1 MPNIQSAKKR
11 MRQNE
16 KRRTLNRAQRSSYR
30 TSLRKLQDLIQAGDS
45 EPARKQLPTTISAL
59 DTAAQKGLIA
69 RNNASRQ
76 TSRLTLAVNALH
88 SSPAAQPEKS

>member
-30 TSLRKLQDLIQAGDS
+30 SSLRKLRDLIVAGDA
-45 EPARKQLPTTISAL
+45 EAARNQMPGTIGAL
-59 DTAAQKGLIA
+59 GTAAQKGLIA
-69 RNNASRQ
+69 RKKASRQ
-76 TSRLTLAVNALH
+76 TSRLTLAVNAMQAA
-88 SSPAAQPEKS
+88 SPAAEPE